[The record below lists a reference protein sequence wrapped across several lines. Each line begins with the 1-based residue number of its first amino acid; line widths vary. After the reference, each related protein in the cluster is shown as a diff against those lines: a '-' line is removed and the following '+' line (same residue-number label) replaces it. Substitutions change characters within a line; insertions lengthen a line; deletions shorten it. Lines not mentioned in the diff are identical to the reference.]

1 VSPPRVGPLRW
12 CRFARRPDA
21 GPAGWT
27 PAVHEAVTRRH
38 EGVAA
43 RDFPHNRR
51 IAEAADTAGGA
62 TPRRRRR
69 FTKRHVLGT
78 GLAIAVVVAT
88 FAFVLPR
95 IADYRDVWGVV
106 KTLSWTDVALLFG
119 AVLLNLVTFAP
130 PWMAAL
136 PGLRFRQAFVVTQ
149 ASTASTY
156 VAPAG
161 VAVGMALS
169 FAMLRAWGFA
179 PSAVGLAVALT
190 GVWNQL
196 AMLAAPAIA
205 LGLLAFT
212 GASHTA
218 LDAIAAIGLAIFAV
232 VVAGFAAGLSTP
244 ALAHSI
250 GDLAARIVSWTLRL
264 VRRGPVRW
272 NGESFVRFR
281 NRTNRLLRRRW
292 HVLTLATLA
301 GQLTVFLVLLVSLR
315 VLGVTGSEVSAV
327 EAFAAWSLV
336 RLLGSIP
343 ITPGGLGV
351 VELGLTTALVGFGGG
366 QVEAV
371 AAVLV
376 YRVLTVVPTLV
387 IGLVAGVTWKRFR
400 PDHPVDDAAP
410 ALEGRATPD
419 DPDLASDS

>member
-1 VSPPRVGPLRW
+1 M
-12 CRFARRPDA
+12 
-21 GPAGWT
+21 
-27 PAVHEAVTRRH
+27 
-38 EGVAA
+38 
-43 RDFPHNRR
+43 
-51 IAEAADTAGGA
+51 A
-62 TPRRRRR
+62 TDRRRRVS
-69 FTKRHVLGT
+69 KRHLLGA
-78 GLAIAVVVAT
+78 GVAVAVIVAT
-88 FAFVLPR
+88 FVFVLPR

-106 KTLSWTDVALLFG
+106 KTLSWTEVALLLG
-119 AVLLNLVTFAP
+119 ATLLNLVTFAP

-179 PSAVGLAVALT
+179 SSAVGLAVAVT

-196 AMLAAPAIA
+196 AMLAFPTVA
-205 LGLLAFT
+205 LALLALSG
-212 GASHTA
+212 GAHTA
-218 LDAIAAIGLAIFAV
+218 LDTIAAVGLAILV
-232 VVAGFAAGLSTP
+232 VIVAGFAAGLSSP
-244 ALAHSI
+244 RLARRV
-250 GDLAARIVSWTLRL
+250 GDVAARIVSWGLRL
-264 VRRGPVRW
+264 IRKGPVGW
-272 NGESFVRFR
+272 DGDAFVRFR
-281 NRTNRLLRRRW
+281 NRTNRLLRGRW

-315 VLGVTGSEVSAV
+315 VLGVSGSEVSAV

-351 VELGLTTALVGFGGG
+351 VELGLTTALVGFGGD
-366 QVEAV
+366 QVDVV

-376 YRVLTVVPTLV
+376 YRVMTVVPTLV
-387 IGLVAGVTWKRFR
+387 IGLLAGVTWKRYR
-400 PDHPVDDAAP
+400 PASLPTDAA
-410 ALEGRATPD
+410 G
-419 DPDLASDS
+419 